1 MLSTLSLIADMMH
14 WENGGW
20 FWMTLMMIFWALVA
34 ILLVFL
40 LVRYFAGQGTPGGQ
54 EKAGETEAPLDI
66 AKRRLASGEITHE
79 EYDSILRKLKET

>member
-1 MLSTLSLIADMMH
+1 MIATLTLIADMMH

-20 FWMTLMMIFWALVA
+20 FWMTLMMIFWGLVA

-40 LVRYFAGQGTPGGQ
+40 LVRYFAGQGTSGGQ
-54 EKAGETEAPLDI
+54 EKKWETETPQDI

-79 EYDSILRKLKET
+79 EYEAIANKLKEI